1 MSLAPLA
8 LPITNGTTFYNKY
21 RLMQPIGSGAFGEVW
36 LAQDQAVNHEYAVKI
51 LNSGIGIDQRLREA
65 QVGHAF
71 THNNLVR
78 VHQADVATDGKVVI
92 AMDYFP
98 DGSITTLSNPGN
110 FLPLPMALRTIIDM
124 LQGLEHLHSHNFFHN
139 DVKPQNILRGP
150 HGQAKLADYGIV
162 GISPTGAP
170 VQPSSWYVLHAAPE
184 TVAGN
189 GFEARTAIFRTG
201 LTLFRLLVG
210 LGELEAKFN
219 SLGATAYADAL
230 SKGTLITRANFPAF
244 IPNAVCRAVLTS
256 IDPDP
261 SNRFQSALE
270 MRRALEKLS
279 FPGHWTL
286 DVSGNLTGVDSMHTY
301 RFKHFAAGGANA
313 SFAAFKK
320 NSASNRETGV
330 SQFTQKNLTKAGAM
344 KLRAGFMKAV
354 VEGKVT
360 LPPPP
365 NSPPRKQAAR
375 SFRRSI
381 H

>member
-21 RLMQPIGSGAFGEVW
+21 RLMQPIGRGAFGEVW
-36 LAQDQAVNHEYAVKI
+36 LAQDQAVNHQYAIKI

-98 DGSITTLSNPGN
+98 DGSVTTLANPGN

-139 DVKPQNILRGP
+139 DVKPQNILRGQ

-189 GFEARTAIFRTG
+189 GIEARTDIFQTG

-210 LGELEAKFN
+210 LGTLEAKFH
-219 SLGATAYADAL
+219 SLGPAAYADAL
-230 SKGTLITRANFPAF
+230 AKGKLITRTDFPAYV
-244 IPNAVCRAVLTS
+244 PNAVSRAVLTS

-261 SNRFQSALE
+261 TKRFQSALE

-286 DVSGNLTGVDSMHTY
+286 DVSGGLTGVDAKHTY
-301 RFKHFAAGGANA
+301 RFEHVVAGCANA
-313 SFAAFKK
+313 SFTAFKR
-320 NSASNRETGV
+320 NSASGRETRV
-330 SQFTQKNLTKAGAM
+330 SQFTEKNLTNAGAT
-344 KLRAGFMKAV
+344 KLETSFMKAV
-354 VEGKVT
+354 VEGVVT
-360 LPPPP
+360 
-365 NSPPRKQAAR
+365 
-375 SFRRSI
+375 
-381 H
+381 